1 MFRARSGKGSALRRN
16 TFLPIT
22 ALLAASF
29 ASLASTAG
37 LRPDVNPHDR
47 VRSVTPQQPLDR
59 APVDPRL
66 ALRFEPNVGQSPE
79 GTDYLARGPG
89 YHVLLDAMGA
99 QILLGGVEP
108 ADAAALASATQDR
121 EAVAAPAGWVQM
133 HLVGAD
139 PDALGHAE
147 GRRRGVSHYLRG
159 SAPGGWQRHVPH

>member
-47 VRSVTPQQPLDR
+47 VRSVTPQHSLDR

-66 ALRFEPNVGQSPE
+66 ALHFEPNVGQSPE

-89 YHVLLDAMGA
+89 YHVLLDAGGA
-99 QILLGGVEP
+99 ELLLGGIEQV
-108 ADAAALASATQDR
+108 DATTLASSPGASAA
-121 EAVAAPAGWVQM
+121 EAAPERLQIR
-133 HLVGAD
+133 LVGAD